1 MFKYSQNIALSLIS
15 VSLCTE
21 NAKVVTHS
29 YFCTVQ
35 YIHWSKTTHQPYS
48 NSPQS
53 LWGKKPLVS
62 WNIVLME
69 TFVSLRLKRKCVKTQ
84 ISKIIMGMWCL
95 EGPEAYLCFDES
107 THLGRV
113 VNVHQNLRMLW
124 GNKVEPH
131 SAGEQGC
138 SRYLWVWGK
147 KSGLTNT
154 DMWYYSHWA
163 LRMTVTQPVK
173 SRMFWGMCIFLW
185 E

>member
-29 YFCTVQ
+29 YFCMAQ

-69 TFVSLRLKRKCVKTQ
+69 TFVFLRLKRKCVKTQ
-84 ISKIIMGMWCL
+84 ISKIIMEMWCL

-124 GNKVEPH
+124 GNKWNLIQLENKVVRDICGYEGKNKDWQIQICDIILIGH
-131 SAGEQGC
+131 SEW
-138 SRYLWVWGK
+138 L
-147 KSGLTNT
+147 
-154 DMWYYSHWA
+154 
-163 LRMTVTQPVK
+163 
-173 SRMFWGMCIFLW
+173 
-185 E
+185 